1 SAVFL
6 LCNSLL
12 QCCWISVSVCQFNTV
27 VVRPA
32 EEVTLLCNDI
42 RTFTSHIWWFK
53 MNSSPNI
60 SRISSMMNSGSNAL
74 LRDGFNFSKYT
85 VTSNTTKMFLK
96 IKDVNFSDSG
106 LYFCG
111 ENKEGTPTVCL
122 LVFCLYVLDGLP
134 ELSCMILGCI
144 AVFLTVV
151 IIALANLNPDSQS
164 YAAMNFRSNVRS
176 NRRSADERVLETNV
190 VYAATG

>member
-1 SAVFL
+1 MMNFILVVVFL
-6 LCNSLL
+6 CTFS
-12 QCCWISVSVCQFNTV
+12 WISVSVCQFNTV

-42 RTFTSHIWWFK
+42 TTFVSHIWWFK

-60 SRISSMMNSGSNAL
+60 SRISSMLSSGSNAL

-111 ENKEGTPTVCL
+111 ENPGRAPTVFTATYLQVEGKMDFLHTTVNIKYIL
-122 LVFCLYVLDGLP
+122 LSVKYC
-134 ELSCMILGCI
+134 
-144 AVFLTVV
+144 
-151 IIALANLNPDSQS
+151 
-164 YAAMNFRSNVRS
+164 
-176 NRRSADERVLETNV
+176 
-190 VYAATG
+190 